1 MSTKATYSTHDPR
14 YLPFINFSVAEFNAK
29 IGNWQY
35 DFDTDLHL
43 FNIPPNPDK
52 SDNRDPDNMLNCPR
66 SNCYSL
72 TQLSQLFIIPLQSVS
87 LCFIVISEVF
97 QKIYRY

>member
-14 YLPFINFSVAEFNAK
+14 YLPFINFPVAEFNAK
-29 IGNWQY
+29 IGNWQH

-43 FNIPPNPDK
+43 FSIPPNPDK